1 MNRKERRKQKKN
13 SSQNQVSN
21 NLLEAIQ
28 LHTNKDFKNAENLY
42 LKIIKNDKTNYQAL
56 RHLGILYND
65 TKKYDKAIQYLTN
78 AIEIAPSIPD
88 AHNNLGLVYFISD
101 NLASAKKSF
110 EKSFLLNNNYL
121 PALNNLTRVYFSLN
135 ESERC
140 LQSAMTA
147 IELGPNEYICK
158 LNHALALSINGKI
171 EEGIKILEKLKN
183 ENKTDDLFNQL
194 ALMYEVSGNIEKSN
208 QYLLE
213 SFKLNQNNYAMLV
226 KLMDNDV
233 LTENELDYD
242 LEEKF
247 NDNQF
252 DTLVEKSNL
261 ARCLYISFNKK
272 KNYELAGKYLVESNK
287 LRDNV
292 LNYQITKDEYFVN
305 KIIENFDAN
314 EINIKAH
321 ELDNEITPI
330 FIVGMPRSGTTLTEQ
345 ILASHSQVHGGGELD
360 YVRNSLEIDGVYD
373 LSKQQADQII
383 KKLLSLDDEKLRK
396 IGNKYL
402 DNIKKINPENK
413 NYVTDKMP
421 HNFMMCGVIH
431 KMLPHAKIIYC
442 YRDPMDNCFSLYRNT
457 FAKSGHGYSYDQDKL
472 VCHYNLHIK
481 LMKHWRNVLGNKIL
495 LLKNET
501 LIEDQKG
508 ITSKLLDHCN
518 LEWEDACLEFYKTER
533 DVRTISLRQVRNPI
547 NKNSLGVWK
556 KYTGSFD
563 KMSRSLKEFSL

>member
-21 NLLEAIQ
+21 NLMEAIQ

-314 EINIKAH
+314 KINIKAH

-383 KKLLSLDDEKLRK
+383 KKLLSLDNEKLRK

-402 DNIKKINPENK
+402 DNIKKINPDNK

>member
-42 LKIIKNDKTNYQAL
+42 LEIIKNDKTNYQAL

-88 AHNNLGLVYFISD
+88 AHNNLGLVYFVSD

-147 IELGPNEYICK
+147 IELGPNEYICR

-226 KLMDNDV
+226 KLMDNDAV
-233 LTENELDYD
+233 SYTHLTLP
-242 LEEKF
+242 
-247 NDNQF
+247 
-252 DTLVEKSNL
+252 
-261 ARCLYISFNKK
+261 
-272 KNYELAGKYLVESNK
+272 
-287 LRDNV
+287 
-292 LNYQITKDEYFVN
+292 TK
-305 KIIENFDAN
+305 A
-314 EINIKAH
+314 
-321 ELDNEITPI
+321 
-330 FIVGMPRSGTTLTEQ
+330 
-345 ILASHSQVHGGGELD
+345 
-360 YVRNSLEIDGVYD
+360 
-373 LSKQQADQII
+373 
-383 KKLLSLDDEKLRK
+383 
-396 IGNKYL
+396 
-402 DNIKKINPENK
+402 
-413 NYVTDKMP
+413 
-421 HNFMMCGVIH
+421 
-431 KMLPHAKIIYC
+431 
-442 YRDPMDNCFSLYRNT
+442 
-457 FAKSGHGYSYDQDKL
+457 
-472 VCHYNLHIK
+472 
-481 LMKHWRNVLGNKIL
+481 
-495 LLKNET
+495 
-501 LIEDQKG
+501 
-508 ITSKLLDHCN
+508 
-518 LEWEDACLEFYKTER
+518 
-533 DVRTISLRQVRNPI
+533 
-547 NKNSLGVWK
+547 
-556 KYTGSFD
+556 
-563 KMSRSLKEFSL
+563 

>member
-242 LEEKF
+242 LEKKF

-252 DTLVEKSNL
+252 DNLVEKSNL

-305 KIIENFDAN
+305 RIIENFDAN
-314 EINIKAH
+314 KINIKTH

>member
-1 MNRKERRKQKKN
+1 MNRKERRRQKKN
-13 SSQNQVSN
+13 LSQNQVSN

-42 LKIIKNDKTNYQAL
+42 LKIIKSDKTNYQAL

-65 TKKYDKAIQYLTN
+65 TKKYDKAIQYLSD

-88 AHNNLGLVYFISD
+88 AHNNLGLVYFVSD

-140 LQSAMTA
+140 LQSAMAA
-147 IELGPNEYICK
+147 IELGSNEYICR

-171 EEGIKILEKLKN
+171 EEGIIILEKLKN

-194 ALMYEVSGNIEKSN
+194 ALMYEVSGNIKKSN

-233 LTENELDYD
+233 LTENELNYS
-242 LEEKF
+242 LEKKF
-247 NDNQF
+247 NDNKF
-252 DTLVEKSNL
+252 DSLVEKSNL

-287 LRDNV
+287 LRDAV
-292 LNYQITKDEYFVN
+292 LKYEIKKDEYFVN
-305 KIIENFDAN
+305 KIIKNFDTN
-314 EINIKAH
+314 KIDNKTQET
-321 ELDNEITPI
+321 DNEITPI

-345 ILASHSQVHGGGELD
+345 ILASHSKVHGGGELD

-383 KKLLSLDDEKLRK
+383 KKLLNLDDEKWRA
-396 IGNKYL
+396 IGSKYL
-402 DNIKKINPENK
+402 DNLKRINPNNK
-413 NYVTDKMP
+413 KYITDKMP
-421 HNFMMCGVIH
+421 HNFMMCGFIN

-472 VCHYNLHIK
+472 VFHYNLHIK
-481 LMKHWRNVLGNKIL
+481 LMKHWKNILGNKIL

-501 LIEDQKG
+501 LIDDQKG
-508 ITSKLLDHCN
+508 VTSKLLDHCN
-518 LEWEDACLEFYKTER
+518 LEWEDTCLEFYKTER

-556 KYTGSFD
+556 KYTGSFN
-563 KMSRSLKEFSL
+563 KMSESLEEFA